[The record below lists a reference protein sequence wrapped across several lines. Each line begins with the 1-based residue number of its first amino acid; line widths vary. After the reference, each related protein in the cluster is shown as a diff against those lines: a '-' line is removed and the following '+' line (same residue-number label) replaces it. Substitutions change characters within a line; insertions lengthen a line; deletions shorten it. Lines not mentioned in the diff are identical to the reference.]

1 MKIFNFKRR
10 FLLLAFL
17 TLFYITGTSLILSGC
32 GGGGG
37 GGGSSSASSS
47 SPAPQ
52 NTTPST
58 PTVTS
63 YNNVMYI
70 YLDDYADENAPNVP
84 YIYVYVNGSSTPIPL
99 LLDTGATGILI
110 NKSALTAVGVD
121 IASTSNTFSV
131 TFGDGST
138 ASGYVNDADVYTAS
152 SGEGLE
158 AQNIPIAI
166 ATSDNAFPAT
176 GFLQGDFGMGL
187 SPYYSFGQSGGTVYT
202 PSFPS
207 AVSDSN
213 YSNGFILNFQNMAFI
228 NGYDILSNPKNNPVG
243 TITFGLNTESDNSVP
258 TSSEFYPDISQS
270 GNQYSFPL
278 IPSKFGN
285 STSDSNSY
293 GFYSIFDT
301 GSNFIFLGTDALD
314 DAVGSGASTNGVISS
329 GACQNLVYGGLTVV
343 FSLLNNSSSYIPNNF
358 ITEPDNSPDNSFCD
372 YSEVINAM
380 NSANN
385 NALAFQNAVSYGGS
399 QQGQEDLGLPFIYD
413 NIIYWQAQT
422 GSQSWGV
429 GVE

>member
-1 MKIFNFKRR
+1 MMVFNFKRR

-17 TLFYITGTSLILSGC
+17 ALFYIATTSLVLSGC

-37 GGGSSSASSS
+37 GSSSS
-47 SPAPQ
+47 SPSQQ
-52 NTTPST
+52 NTAPST
-58 PTVTS
+58 PTVTA

-70 YLDDYADENAPNVP
+70 YLDDYADEDAPNIPYV
-84 YIYVYVNGSSTPIPL
+84 YIYINGDSTPIPL

-110 NKSALTAVGVD
+110 NQSALNNAGID
-121 IASTSNTFSV
+121 TSSMSEANSFSV
-131 TFGDGST
+131 TFGDTST
-138 ASGYVNDADVYTAS
+138 ASGYVNNVSVYTAA
-152 SGEGLE
+152 SGSGLG

-166 ATSDNAFPAT
+166 ATSDNAFPST

-202 PSFPS
+202 PSFPT
-207 AVSDSN
+207 AVSNNN
-213 YSNGFILNFQNMAFI
+213 YNNGFILNFQNITFT
-228 NGYDILSNPKNNPVG
+228 NGYDILDNPKNNPVG
-243 TITFGLNTESDNSVP
+243 TITFGLNTESDNAVP
-258 TSSEFYPDISQS
+258 AGAEFYPNLSQS

-278 IPSKFGN
+278 IPSEFGS

-293 GFYSIFDT
+293 EFYSFFDT

-314 DAVGSGASTNGVISS
+314 DAVGGAASTNDVISS
-329 GACQNLVYGGLTVV
+329 GSCQSLVYGGLNVD
-343 FSLLNNSSSYIPNNF
+343 FSLLNNSSSHISNNF
-358 ITEPDNSPDNSFCD
+358 ITEPDNSTDNSFCD
-372 YSEVINAM
+372 YTAVTNVIN
-380 NSANN
+380 SSNN

-399 QQGQEDLGLPFIYD
+399 QKGQEDLGLPFVYD

-422 GSQSWGV
+422 GSQSWGI

>member
-1 MKIFNFKRR
+1 MKIFNFNKR
-10 FLLLAFL
+10 FLLSTILSL
-17 TLFYITGTSLILSGC
+17 LFYIAAISLVLSGC

-37 GGGSSSASSS
+37 GDGSSSS
-47 SPAPQ
+47 SPSQQ
-52 NTTPST
+52 NVAPST
-58 PTVTS
+58 PTVKA

-70 YLDDYADENAPNVP
+70 YLDDYADEDAPNIP
-84 YIYVYVNGSSTPIPL
+84 YVYVYINGGSTPIPL

-110 NKSALTAVGVD
+110 NKSALTTAGVN

-131 TFGDGST
+131 TFGDNST

-152 SGEGLE
+152 SGGGLE

-166 ATSDNAFPAT
+166 ATSDNAFPST

-202 PSFPS
+202 PSFPT
-207 AVSDSN
+207 AVSNSN
-213 YSNGFILNFQNMAFI
+213 YSNGFILNFQNITFT
-228 NGYDILSNPKNNPVG
+228 NGYDILDNPKNNPVG
-243 TITFGLNTESDNSVP
+243 TITFGLNTESDNAVP
-258 TSSEFYPDISQS
+258 ATSKFYPDLSQS

-278 IPSKFGN
+278 IPSEFGS

-293 GFYSIFDT
+293 EFYSFFDT
-301 GSNFIFLGTDALD
+301 GSNFIHLGTEALD
-314 DAVGSGASTNGVISS
+314 DAVGNEASTNDVISFGS
-329 GACQNLVYGGLTVV
+329 CQNLVYGGLSVA
-343 FSLLNNSSSYIPNNF
+343 FSLLNNSSGYISNNF
-358 ITEPDNSPDNSFCD
+358 ITEPDNNTDNSFCD
-372 YSEVINAM
+372 YTAVTNVM
-380 NSANN
+380 NSSNN

-399 QQGQEDLGLPFIYD
+399 QQGQEDLGLPFVYD

-422 GSQSWGV
+422 GSQSWGI